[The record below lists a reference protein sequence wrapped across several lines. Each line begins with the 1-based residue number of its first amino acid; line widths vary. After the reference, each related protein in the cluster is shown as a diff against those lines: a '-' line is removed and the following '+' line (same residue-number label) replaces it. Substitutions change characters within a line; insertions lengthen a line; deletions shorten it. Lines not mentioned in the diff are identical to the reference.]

1 MDLFQAFA
9 NHWKEK
15 LAGTVNPDSLLL
27 LAISG
32 GIDSVVLAHLIARS
46 GFNFEMAHMNF
57 QLRGAE
63 SERDELFVRK
73 LAQQLEVKLHV
84 QRVDTTIFAAEH
96 KLSVQEAARELR
108 YQWFAELRTDILT
121 AAAHKNKKQSGCW
134 ILTAHQADDNI
145 ETLLLHLFRGTGLEG
160 LAGIQPIRKNQNLIR
175 PLLPFFK
182 NDLLAYA
189 QENGLAFVEDSSNA
203 SDHYTRNKLR
213 HLVMPALREIF
224 PDVDQQL
231 AANIERFREGLQI
244 YRQSVTQEIER
255 ISDWRNNE
263 KYVSV
268 AGWKKMDPLTTYT
281 WEIIHPFGF
290 HAAQIPEVIKLLES
304 ESGRYCQS
312 SSHRIIRHRQ
322 HLVIAPLA
330 TQITSLTTIDAEN
343 PLTNFSEGSLKLKK
357 KNYTNIPNDAAVN
370 EIYVPADSIQF
381 PLLLRRWQQGDYF
394 YPLGL
399 NKKKKIS
406 RLLIDLKLSATEKE
420 KIFVLE
426 TNKKIIWVVGIR
438 LDHRFRLQK
447 STGEAWHLTYLK

>member
-1 MDLFQAFA
+1 MDLLLSFA
-9 NHWKEK
+9 HHWKQK
-15 LAGTVNPDSLLL
+15 IAAAVSKDSTFLI
-27 LAISG
+27 AISG
-32 GIDSVVLAHLIARS
+32 GVDSVVLAHLMKRA
-46 GFNFEMAHMNF
+46 GFTCQLAHMNF
-57 QLRGAE
+57 QLRGKE
-63 SERDELFVRK
+63 SDRDEQFVAA
-73 LAQQLEVKLHV
+73 LAKQWEVQLHIK
-84 QRVDTTIFAAEH
+84 RANTTQFAEEN
-96 KLSVQEAARELR
+96 KLSLQEAARELR
-108 YQWFAELRTDILT
+108 YEWFAELRQQIIHGANNQQPT
-121 AAAHKNKKQSGCW
+121 KNCW
-134 ILTAHQADDNI
+134 ILTAHHADDNI
-145 ETLLLHLFRGTGLEG
+145 ETLLLHLMRGTGLEG

-182 NDLLAYA
+182 NNLLAYA
-189 QENGLAFVEDSSNA
+189 QENELAFVEDSSNA

-213 HLVMPALREIF
+213 HLLMPALREIF

-231 AANIERFREGLQI
+231 AANIERFREGLQV

-268 AGWKKMDPLTTYT
+268 AGWKKMDPLATYT

-290 HAAQIPEVIKLLES
+290 QAAQIPEVIKLLES

-312 SSHRIIRHRQ
+312 STHRIIRHRQ

-330 TQITSLTTIDAEN
+330 TQITSLITIDADN
-343 PLTNFSEGSLKLKK
+343 PLTNFSEGSLKLEK
-357 KNYTNIPNDAAVN
+357 KNYTNIPKDAAVN

>member
-1 MDLFQAFA
+1 MDLLLSFA
-9 NHWKEK
+9 HHWKQK
-15 LAGTVNPDSLLL
+15 IAAAVSKDSTFLI
-27 LAISG
+27 AISG
-32 GIDSVVLAHLIARS
+32 GVDSVVLAHLMKRA
-46 GFNFEMAHMNF
+46 GFTCQLAHMNF
-57 QLRGAE
+57 QLRGKE
-63 SERDELFVRK
+63 SDRDEQFVAA
-73 LAQQLEVKLHV
+73 LAKQWEVQLHIKIAN
-84 QRVDTTIFAAEH
+84 TTQFAEEN
-96 KLSVQEAARELR
+96 KLSLQEAARELR
-108 YQWFAELRTDILT
+108 YEWFAELRQQIIHAGNNQQPT
-121 AAAHKNKKQSGCW
+121 KNCW
-134 ILTAHQADDNI
+134 ILTAHHADDNI
-145 ETLLLHLFRGTGLEG
+145 ETLLLHLMRGTGLEG

-189 QENGLAFVEDSSNA
+189 QENELAFVEDSSNA

-213 HLVMPALREIF
+213 HLVLPALREIF

-231 AANIERFREGLQI
+231 SANIERFREGLQI
-244 YRQSVTQEIER
+244 YRKSVTQEIER

-268 AGWKKMDPLTTYT
+268 AGWKKMDPLATYT

-290 HAAQIPEVIKLLES
+290 QAAQIPEVIKLLES

-312 SSHRIIRHRQ
+312 STHRIIRHRQ

-330 TQITSLTTIDAEN
+330 TQITSLITIDADN
-343 PLTNFSEGSLKLKK
+343 PLTNFSEGSLKLEK

>member
-1 MDLFQAFA
+1 MDLLLSFA
-9 NHWKEK
+9 HHWKQK
-15 LAGTVNPDSLLL
+15 IAAAVSKDSTFLI
-27 LAISG
+27 AISG
-32 GIDSVVLAHLIARS
+32 GVDSVVLAHLMKRA
-46 GFNFEMAHMNF
+46 GFTCQLAHMNF
-57 QLRGAE
+57 QLRGKE
-63 SERDELFVRK
+63 SDRDEQFVAA
-73 LAQQLEVKLHV
+73 LAKQWEVQLHIK
-84 QRVDTTIFAAEH
+84 RANTTQFAEEN
-96 KLSVQEAARELR
+96 KLSLQESARVLR
-108 YQWFAELRTDILT
+108 YEWFAELRQQIIH
-121 AAAHKNKKQSGCW
+121 AANNQQPTKNCW
-134 ILTAHQADDNI
+134 VLTAHHADDNI
-145 ETLLLHLFRGTGLEG
+145 ETLLLHLMRGTGLEG

-189 QENGLAFVEDSSNA
+189 QENELAFVEDSSNA

-231 AANIERFREGLQI
+231 VANIERFREGLQI
-244 YRQSVTQEIER
+244 YRKSVTQEIER

-263 KYVSV
+263 KYISV
-268 AGWKKMDPLTTYT
+268 TGWKKMNPLATYT

-290 HAAQIPEVIKLLES
+290 QAAQIPEVIKLLES
-304 ESGRYCQS
+304 ASGKYCHS
-312 SSHRIIRHRQ
+312 STHRIIRHRQ

-330 TQITSLTTIDAEN
+330 TQITSLITIDAEN
-343 PLTNFSEGSLKLKK
+343 PLTNFSEGSLRLEK

-447 STGEAWHLTYLK
+447 SSGEAWHMTYLK

>member
-1 MDLFQAFA
+1 MDLLLSFA
-9 NHWKEK
+9 HHWKQK
-15 LAGTVNPDSLLL
+15 IAAAVSKDSTFLI
-27 LAISG
+27 AISG
-32 GIDSVVLAHLIARS
+32 GVDSVVLAHLMKRA
-46 GFNFEMAHMNF
+46 GFTCQLAHMNF
-57 QLRGAE
+57 QLRGKE
-63 SERDELFVRK
+63 SDRDEQFVAA
-73 LAQQLEVKLHV
+73 LAKQWEVQLHIK
-84 QRVDTTIFAAEH
+84 RANTTQFAEEN
-96 KLSVQEAARELR
+96 KLSLQEAARELR
-108 YQWFAELRTDILT
+108 YEWFAELRQQIIHAGNNQQPT
-121 AAAHKNKKQSGCW
+121 KNCW
-134 ILTAHQADDNI
+134 ILTAHHADDNI
-145 ETLLLHLFRGTGLEG
+145 ETLLLHLMRGTGLEG

-189 QENGLAFVEDSSNA
+189 QDNELAFVEDSSNA

-213 HLVMPALREIF
+213 HLLMPALREIF

-255 ISDWRNNE
+255 ISDWQNNE

-268 AGWKKMDPLTTYT
+268 AVWKKMDPLATYT

-290 HAAQIPEVIKLLES
+290 QAAQIPEVIKLLES

-312 SSHRIIRHRQ
+312 STHRIIRHRQ

-330 TQITSLTTIDAEN
+330 TQITSLITIDADN
-343 PLTNFSEGSLKLKK
+343 PLTNFSEGSLKLEK

-370 EIYVPADSIQF
+370 EIYMPADSIQF

>member
-1 MDLFQAFA
+1 MDLLLSFA
-9 NHWKEK
+9 HHWKQK
-15 LAGTVNPDSLLL
+15 IAAAVSKDSTFLI
-27 LAISG
+27 AISG
-32 GIDSVVLAHLIARS
+32 GVDSVVLAHLMKRA
-46 GFNFEMAHMNF
+46 GFTCQLAHMNF
-57 QLRGAE
+57 QLRGKE
-63 SERDELFVRK
+63 SDRDEQFVAA
-73 LAQQLEVKLHV
+73 LAKQWEVQLHIK
-84 QRVDTTIFAAEH
+84 RANTTQFAEEN
-96 KLSVQEAARELR
+96 KLSLQEAARELR
-108 YQWFAELRTDILT
+108 YEWFAELRQQIIHAGNNQQPT
-121 AAAHKNKKQSGCW
+121 KNCW
-134 ILTAHQADDNI
+134 ILTAHHADDNI
-145 ETLLLHLFRGTGLEG
+145 ETLLLHLMRGTGLEG

-189 QENGLAFVEDSSNA
+189 QENELAFVEDSSNA

-213 HLVMPALREIF
+213 HLVMPTLREIF

-231 AANIERFREGLQI
+231 SANIERFREGLQI
-244 YRQSVTQEIER
+244 YRKSVTQEIER

-312 SSHRIIRHRQ
+312 STHRIIRHRQ

-330 TQITSLTTIDAEN
+330 TQITSLITIDAEN
-343 PLTNFSEGSLKLKK
+343 PLTNFSEGSLKLEK
-357 KNYTNIPNDAAVN
+357 KNYTNIPHDAAVN

-447 STGEAWHLTYLK
+447 STGEAWHFTYLK

>member
-1 MDLFQAFA
+1 MAA
-9 NHWKEK
+9 AVSK
-15 LAGTVNPDSLLL
+15 DSTFLI
-27 LAISG
+27 AISG
-32 GIDSVVLAHLIARS
+32 GVDSVVLAHLMKRA
-46 GFNFEMAHMNF
+46 GFTCQLAHMNF
-57 QLRGAE
+57 QLRGKE
-63 SERDELFVRK
+63 SDRDEQFVAA
-73 LAQQLEVKLHV
+73 LAKQWEVQLHIK
-84 QRVDTTIFAAEH
+84 RANTTQFAEEN
-96 KLSVQEAARELR
+96 KLSLQEAARELR
-108 YQWFAELRTDILT
+108 YEWFAELRQQIIHAGNNQQPT
-121 AAAHKNKKQSGCW
+121 KNCW
-134 ILTAHQADDNI
+134 ILTAHHADDNI
-145 ETLLLHLFRGTGLEG
+145 ETLLLHLMRGTGLEG

-189 QENGLAFVEDSSNA
+189 QENELAFVEDSSNA

-213 HLVMPALREIF
+213 HLVMPTLREIF

-231 AANIERFREGLQI
+231 SANIERFREGLQI
-244 YRQSVTQEIER
+244 YRKSVTQEIER

-268 AGWKKMDPLTTYT
+268 AGWKKMDPLATYT

-290 HAAQIPEVIKLLES
+290 QAAQIPDVIKLLES

-312 SSHRIIRHRQ
+312 STHRIIRHRQ

-330 TQITSLTTIDAEN
+330 TQITSLITIDAEN
-343 PLTNFSEGSLKLKK
+343 PLTNFSEGSLKLEK

>member
-1 MDLFQAFA
+1 MDLLLSFA
-9 NHWKEK
+9 HHWKQK
-15 LAGTVNPDSLLL
+15 IAAAVSKDSTFLI
-27 LAISG
+27 AISG
-32 GIDSVVLAHLIARS
+32 GVDSVVLAHLMKRA
-46 GFNFEMAHMNF
+46 GFTCQLAHMNF
-57 QLRGAE
+57 QLRGKE
-63 SERDELFVRK
+63 SDRDEQFVAT
-73 LAQQLEVKLHV
+73 LAKQWEVQLHIK
-84 QRVDTTIFAAEH
+84 RANTTQFAEEY
-96 KLSVQEAARELR
+96 KLSLQESARELR
-108 YQWFAELRTDILT
+108 YEWFAELRQQIIH
-121 AAAHKNKKQSGCW
+121 AANNQQPTKNCW
-134 ILTAHQADDNI
+134 VLTAHHADDNI
-145 ETLLLHLFRGTGLEG
+145 ETLLLHLMRGTGLEG

-203 SDHYTRNKLR
+203 TDHYTRNKLR

-231 AANIERFREGLQI
+231 SANIERFREGLQI
-244 YRQSVTQEIER
+244 YRKSVTQEIER

-312 SSHRIIRHRQ
+312 STHRIIRHRQ

-330 TQITSLTTIDAEN
+330 TQITSLITIDAEN
-343 PLTNFSEGSLKLKK
+343 PLTNFSEGSLKLEK
-357 KNYTNIPNDAAVN
+357 KNYTNIPHDAAVN

>member
-1 MDLFQAFA
+1 MDLLLSFA
-9 NHWKEK
+9 HHWKQK
-15 LAGTVNPDSLLL
+15 IAAAVSKDSTFLI
-27 LAISG
+27 AISG
-32 GIDSVVLAHLIARS
+32 GVDSVVLAHLMKRA
-46 GFNFEMAHMNF
+46 GFTCQLAHMNF
-57 QLRGAE
+57 QLRGKE
-63 SERDELFVRK
+63 SDRDEQFVAA
-73 LAQQLEVKLHV
+73 LAKQWEVQLHIK
-84 QRVDTTIFAAEH
+84 RANTTQFAEEN
-96 KLSVQEAARELR
+96 KLSLQEAARELR
-108 YQWFAELRTDILT
+108 YEWFAELRQQIIHAGNNQQPT
-121 AAAHKNKKQSGCW
+121 KNCW
-134 ILTAHQADDNI
+134 ILTAHHADDNI
-145 ETLLLHLFRGTGLEG
+145 ETLLLHLMRGTGLEG

-189 QENGLAFVEDSSNA
+189 QENELAFVEDSSNA

-213 HLVMPALREIF
+213 HLVLPTLREIF

-231 AANIERFREGLQI
+231 SANIERFREGLQI

-268 AGWKKMDPLTTYT
+268 AGWKKMDPLATYT

-290 HAAQIPEVIKLLES
+290 QAAQIPEVIKLLES

-312 SSHRIIRHRQ
+312 STHRIIRHRQ

-330 TQITSLTTIDAEN
+330 TQITSLITIDAEN
-343 PLTNFSEGSLKLKK
+343 PLTNFSEGSLKLEK

>member
-1 MDLFQAFA
+1 MDLLLSCAH
-9 NHWKEK
+9 HWKQK
-15 LAGTVNPDSLLL
+15 IAAAVSKDSTFLI
-27 LAISG
+27 AISG
-32 GIDSVVLAHLIARS
+32 GVDSVVLAHLMKRA
-46 GFNFEMAHMNF
+46 GFTCQLAHMNF
-57 QLRGAE
+57 QLRGKE
-63 SERDELFVRK
+63 SDRDEQFVAA
-73 LAQQLEVKLHV
+73 LAKQWEVQLHIK
-84 QRVDTTIFAAEH
+84 RANTTQFAEEN
-96 KLSVQEAARELR
+96 KLSLQEAARELR
-108 YQWFAELRTDILT
+108 YEWFAELRQQIIHAGNNQQPT
-121 AAAHKNKKQSGCW
+121 KNCW
-134 ILTAHQADDNI
+134 ILTAHHADDNI
-145 ETLLLHLFRGTGLEG
+145 ETLLLHLMRGTGLEG

-189 QENGLAFVEDSSNA
+189 QENELAFVEDSSNA

-213 HLVMPALREIF
+213 HLVLPALREIF

-244 YRQSVTQEIER
+244 YRQSVTLEIER

-268 AGWKKMDPLTTYT
+268 AGWKKMDPLATYT

-290 HAAQIPEVIKLLES
+290 QAAQIPEVIKLLES

-312 SSHRIIRHRQ
+312 STHRIIRHRQ

-330 TQITSLTTIDAEN
+330 TQITSLITIDAEN
-343 PLTNFSEGSLKLKK
+343 PLTNFSEGSLKLEK
-357 KNYTNIPNDAAVN
+357 KNYTNIPNDTAVN

>member
-1 MDLFQAFA
+1 MDLLLSFA
-9 NHWKEK
+9 HHWKQK
-15 LAGTVNPDSLLL
+15 IAAAVSKDSTFLI
-27 LAISG
+27 AISG
-32 GIDSVVLAHLIARS
+32 GVDSVVLAHLMKRA
-46 GFNFEMAHMNF
+46 GFTCQLAHMNF
-57 QLRGAE
+57 QLRGKE
-63 SERDELFVRK
+63 SDRDEQFVAA
-73 LAQQLEVKLHV
+73 LAKQWEVQLHIK
-84 QRVDTTIFAAEH
+84 RANTTQFAEEN
-96 KLSVQEAARELR
+96 KLSLQEAARELR
-108 YQWFAELRTDILT
+108 YEWFAELRQQIIHAGNNQQPT
-121 AAAHKNKKQSGCW
+121 KNCW
-134 ILTAHQADDNI
+134 ILTAHHADDNI
-145 ETLLLHLFRGTGLEG
+145 ETLLLHLMRGTGLEG

-189 QENGLAFVEDSSNA
+189 QENELAFVEDSSNA

-213 HLVMPALREIF
+213 HLVMPTLREIF

-231 AANIERFREGLQI
+231 SANIERFREGLQI
-244 YRQSVTQEIER
+244 YRKSVTQEIER

-268 AGWKKMDPLTTYT
+268 AGWKKMDPLATYT

-290 HAAQIPEVIKLLES
+290 QAAQIPEVIKLLES

-312 SSHRIIRHRQ
+312 STHRIIRHRQ

-330 TQITSLTTIDAEN
+330 TQITSLITIDAEN
-343 PLTNFSEGSLKLKK
+343 PLTNFSEGSLKLEK